1 MLRREFLLFII
12 LGEQTSLNDKI
23 RKKDNKF
30 TSKVKVNEKMYSWK
44 MPEQVTSQPFLSHG
58 GQFTTF
64 IFGNGTNP
72 CKKKKPFAVRFFWLY
87 GLFVKY

>member
-1 MLRREFLLFII
+1 MTKLE
-12 LGEQTSLNDKI
+12 
-23 RKKDNKF
+23 KKDTKF

-72 CKKKKPFAVRFFWLY
+72 CKKKKNDL
-87 GLFVKY
+87 L

>member
-58 GQFTTF
+58 GQFPHLFLEMGLTHV
-64 IFGNGTNP
+64 
-72 CKKKKPFAVRFFWLY
+72 KKKKIALRFFWLY

>member
-1 MLRREFLLFII
+1 
-12 LGEQTSLNDKI
+12 
-23 RKKDNKF
+23 
-30 TSKVKVNEKMYSWK
+30 MYSWK

-72 CKKKKPFAVRFFWLY
+72 CKKKRFSLRFFWLY